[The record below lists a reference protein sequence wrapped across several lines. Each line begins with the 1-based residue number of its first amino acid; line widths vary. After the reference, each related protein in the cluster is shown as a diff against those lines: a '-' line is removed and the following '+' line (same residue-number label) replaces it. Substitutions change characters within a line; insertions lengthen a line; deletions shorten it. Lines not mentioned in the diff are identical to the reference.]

1 MGKNQVSCNLDIG
14 CSCCVHDARVMVSF
28 IFHIFRNLAIGE
40 DNKSFIELNTK
51 SLTPE
56 QMRVIE
62 RQCNS
67 DILAGT
73 AVNVCWLQPEDPELA
88 EVSEMQTTLLQVGED
103 WVVLTNCNVC
113 QLTHNL

>member
-14 CSCCVHDARVMVSF
+14 RGCCVHDARIMVSF

-56 QMRVIE
+56 
-62 RQCNS
+62 RQCSS

-73 AVNVCWLQPEDPELA
+73 AVNVCWLQPEDAELA

-103 WVVLTNCNVC
+103 
-113 QLTHNL
+113 

>member
-14 CSCCVHDARVMVSF
+14 CSCCVHNARVMVSF

-67 DILAGT
+67 EILAGT

-88 EVSEMQTTLLQVGED
+88 EVSEMQSTLLQVGED
-103 WVVLTNCNVC
+103 
-113 QLTHNL
+113 